1 MTTSDLTGNRD
12 DGDLIDIRR
21 FYVQDGK
28 VIPNS
33 NVSIAEVRGDSITDK
48 VCVLVKELDV
58 FFFASH
64 RLNGRS
70 PWIDFGNA

>member
-1 MTTSDLTGNRD
+1 MTTSDLTDLTGNRD

-33 NVSIAEVRGDSITDK
+33 NVSIAGVRGDSITDK
-48 VCVLVKELDV
+48 VCVLVTNLDV

-64 RLNGRS
+64 RPYRLNGYV
-70 PWIDFGNA
+70 

>member
-33 NVSIAEVRGDSITDK
+33 NVSGVRGDSITDK